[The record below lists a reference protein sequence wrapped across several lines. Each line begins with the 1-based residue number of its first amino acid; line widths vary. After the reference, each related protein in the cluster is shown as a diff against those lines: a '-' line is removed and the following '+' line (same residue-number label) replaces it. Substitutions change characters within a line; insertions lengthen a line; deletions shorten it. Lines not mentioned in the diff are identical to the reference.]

1 MSNFLTNIRIN
12 NLQAELDSALL
23 AKGVVNPLNANIQM
37 NGNAITNVGEL
48 IVNTLKTNVLLTNP
62 SFGTIAVNADV
73 DVNQGNILNLN
84 TESFLLSG
92 ATSSDQT
99 TTVQTNLV
107 NIFGVDKYCLQVSSG
122 TTPTEFGTVYDTI
135 YNPPPTAVA
144 NPLPL
149 FLSLSNGS
157 YVSNNKT
164 LTYDGTAYYWAPI
177 FKVSITGITSFFTDF
192 TLQADSLN
200 LEVNSSNTGV
210 FNFQIYLTT
219 QPCSLIKA
227 GQVGYPIFISSQ
239 TFEGSYN
246 SPSGVTVSQAI
257 LNTVVPNGLASN
269 YFYICIASPLPPS
282 NPSDEFDFTLNL
294 FNANSILAQTNNTT
308 GTFNPFP

>member
-12 NLQAELDSALL
+12 NLQSELDSALL
-23 AKGVVNPLNANIQM
+23 AKGVINPLNANLQM

-62 SFGTIAVNADV
+62 AFETISVNADV
-73 DVNQGNILNLN
+73 DIHEGNILNLN

-99 TTVQTNLV
+99 TTLQTNLV
-107 NIFGVDKYCLQVSSG
+107 NISGVDKFCLQVVSG
-122 TTPTEFGTVYDTI
+122 LTPTEVGTVYDTV
-135 YNPPPTAVA
+135 YNPPPTAIA

-149 FLSLSNGS
+149 FLSLPNGS
-157 YVSNNKT
+157 FPNNNVT
-164 LTYDGTAYYWAPI
+164 LTYDGIAYYWAPL
-177 FKVSITGITSFFTDF
+177 FKVNITGITSYFTDF
-192 TLQADSLN
+192 TLQADSLG
-200 LEVNSSNTGV
+200 LTVNSVDTGV

-219 QPCSLIKA
+219 QPCSISKA
-227 GQVGYPIFISSQ
+227 GQPGFPIFISSQ
-239 TFEGSYN
+239 TFEGNYN
-246 SPSGVTVSQAI
+246 SPIYVTVNQAI

-269 YFYICIASPLPPS
+269 YFYICAASPLPPT
-282 NPSDEFDFTLNL
+282 NPSDEFDFTLSL
-294 FNANSILAQTNNTT
+294 FNANSELVQTNNTT